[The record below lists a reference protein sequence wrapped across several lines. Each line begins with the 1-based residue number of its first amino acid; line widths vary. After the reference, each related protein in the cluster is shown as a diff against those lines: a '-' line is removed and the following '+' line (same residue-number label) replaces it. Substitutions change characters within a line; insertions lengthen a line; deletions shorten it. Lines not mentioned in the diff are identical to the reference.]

1 MEQYAEEQYAEEQ
14 PEETLEEMNARLKKI
29 DEALVQ
35 ALEIWNLAAT
45 QADKAVA
52 SATKARELYWTTKR
66 LRAEAESAVNWKR
79 AFQVEQ
85 ERWR

>member
-1 MEQYAEEQYAEEQ
+1 MDQREET
-14 PEETLEEMNARLKKI
+14 PVEETLESMIERLKKI
-29 DEALVQ
+29 DEALSQ
-35 ALEIWNLAAT
+35 TLEIWNLAAT

-79 AFQVEQ
+79 ALQEEQ
-85 ERWR
+85 ER

>member
-1 MEQYAEEQYAEEQ
+1 MDQYEET
-14 PEETLEEMNARLKKI
+14 PVEETLEALAERLGKI
-29 DEALVQ
+29 DEALAQ